1 MKILVL
7 GATGQTGREIV
18 TQGLERGYEV
28 RALVRTPSKLAV
40 IDPRLEI
47 IEGSPLDA
55 TTLGRCVPGTNA
67 VLSTLGHTDLKE
79 SSFVT
84 DAAKALTA
92 QMGRHGVKRLIIIS
106 STLVAPG
113 GSFLTRIPRLITRHA
128 INDSARMEDAVRPT
142 DLGWTIVRLVR
153 LTSKA
158 ASPYRIFEDEPP
170 SVSASISRKTVAGC
184 MLDLLSGAAHEKK
197 TLGICATRPHEVGK
211 AGHARGPTGSA

>member
-1 MKILVL
+1 MKLLVL

-18 TQGLERGYEV
+18 TQGLARGYEI
-28 RALVRTPSKLAV
+28 RALVRTPTKLAV
-40 IDPRLEI
+40 SDPRLEI

-55 TTLGRCVPGTNA
+55 TILDRCVPGTNA

-79 SSFVT
+79 SLFVT
-84 DAAKALTA
+84 EAAGALMA
-92 QMGRHGVKRLIIIS
+92 QMGRHGVRRLIIIS

-128 INDSARMEDAVRPT
+128 INDSARMEDVVRPT
-142 DLGWTIVRLVR
+142 ELAWTIVRLVR

-170 SVSASISRKTVAGC
+170 SVGASISRKTVAAC
-184 MLDLLSGAAHEKK
+184 MLDLLSGAAFERK
-197 TLGICATRPHEVGK
+197 TIGVRAARPHEVERIS
-211 AGHARGPTGSA
+211 HAPGPAGSA